1 MSRKSKK
8 NKFTEKQLDALF
20 ECWKDA
26 DNYQDRLKLI
36 EQRLPDIPALP
47 ALGVMRKLAKND
59 PKWLRSNTRKKNQK
73 EREKLEKQQV
83 REKKI
88 AEKEN
93 KKREREE
100 RRQLKTE
107 KKVQKIVR
115 TKLLEGLDKKHVN
128 AITLKIEPKFFFCQ
142 EVQQYVHNIPCV
154 FRVFSKEFETLLPS
168 SCEKCK
174 KMDEYIKIIEEIVD
188 GGQKTVRRYKTR
200 KGSKNTKETAS
211 KAD

>member
-1 MSRKSKK
+1 MGRKSKK
-8 NKFTEKQLDALF
+8 NKFTEKQLETLF

-47 ALGVMRKLAKND
+47 ALGIMRKLAKND

-73 EREKLEKQQV
+73 EREKLEKQQT

-88 AEKEN
+88 VEKEN
-93 KKREREE
+93 KRREKEE
-100 RRQLKTE
+100 RRQLKAE

-115 TKLLEGLDKKHVN
+115 TKLLEGLDKKYAD
-128 AITLKIEPKFFFCQ
+128 AISLKIEPKFFFCQ
-142 EVQQYVHNIPCV
+142 EVQQYVNNIPCI

-174 KMDEYIKIIEEIVD
+174 KMDEYIKVIEEIID
-188 GGQKTVRRYKTR
+188 GGQKTTRRYTTR
-200 KGSKNTKETAS
+200 KRREDTEKAAS
-211 KAD
+211 KAS